1 MGRVVREYRKIEIA
15 RSMLDT
21 AIKIYLDEGDRFSV
35 LHLASAAEEVI
46 AGLLKRRRSDLS
58 TVYPQDRT
66 AREKTMAAIVKILEA
81 RGVERTEK
89 EVGTFL
95 NAVRNGTKH
104 HGDKDSETVVADA
117 ETEAWGALFRA
128 IDNYGR
134 YANTLSEM
142 MIEFAHRTVGAPLI
156 SVPRG
161 TAT

>member
-1 MGRVVREYRKIEIA
+1 MERIVKEYKKIEIA

-21 AIKIYLDEGDRFSV
+21 AIEIYLDEGDRFSV

-46 AGLLKRRRSDLS
+46 AGLLKRRRSGSS

-66 AREKTMAAIVKILEA
+66 AREKTMDAIVEILKA
-81 RGVERTEK
+81 RGIDRTEK

-104 HGDKDSETVVADA
+104 HGGNDSEIVIADA
-117 ETEAWGALFRA
+117 ESEAWDALFRA

-142 MIEFAHRTVGAPLI
+142 MIEFAHRTVGTPLI
-156 SVPRG
+156 SVPCG
-161 TAT
+161 KAT